1 MTPTLTLLLQRL
13 MRSSSFHLMRQNYAA
28 VGAGEYKAAILTE
41 ETLPHKFIKSHLYLV
56 GIYEGNG
63 GIPVGWTV

>member
-1 MTPTLTLLLQRL
+1 
-13 MRSSSFHLMRQNYAA
+13 MRQNYAA